1 MPRHDRKEK
10 KRPWAIGI
18 MDPYHWI
25 VLPSTEEMDC
35 NRLDQVTNISRVC
48 SKKKTN
54 ISREMYILRY
64 TDSNDSMGHVM

>member
-1 MPRHDRKEK
+1 VPRHDRKEK

-35 NRLDQVTNISRVC
+35 NRLDQVTNISR
-48 SKKKTN
+48 
-54 ISREMYILRY
+54 EMYKLRY